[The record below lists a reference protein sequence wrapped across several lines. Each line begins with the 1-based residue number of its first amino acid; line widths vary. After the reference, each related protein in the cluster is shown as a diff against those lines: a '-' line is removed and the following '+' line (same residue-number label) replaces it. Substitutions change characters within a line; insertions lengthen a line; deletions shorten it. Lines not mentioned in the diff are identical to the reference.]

1 MAGIEPVFGEG
12 ARRRSGSL
20 SDTDSLCSSTLRP
33 KPGSNRLPSLITDTE
48 LVSSISNPDL
58 SCTSNGYIET
68 PIGRGISTRLQ
79 VRGGNG
85 NAELKS
91 QHATKSCTNLINDL
105 EQWLLMIK
113 VSPPPSPEEILD
125 GYESFKRRVQRTYQ
139 EAMLQRVDLKLT
151 FHISDLQTK
160 LEKVKQRAER
170 SLRKENHRLNDRQS
184 VDSDIDVDNIFGP
197 SGGQSDPPVT
207 QNEVESILTS
217 ETISVASE
225 REREPLRSSLI
236 NDVSEIRELINKSLN
251 GNPPLTT
258 PSN

>member
-1 MAGIEPVFGEG
+1 
-12 ARRRSGSL
+12 
-20 SDTDSLCSSTLRP
+20 
-33 KPGSNRLPSLITDTE
+33 
-48 LVSSISNPDL
+48 
-58 SCTSNGYIET
+58 
-68 PIGRGISTRLQ
+68 
-79 VRGGNG
+79 
-85 NAELKS
+85 
-91 QHATKSCTNLINDL
+91 
-105 EQWLLMIK
+105 
-113 VSPPPSPEEILD
+113 
-125 GYESFKRRVQRTYQ
+125 
-139 EAMLQRVDLKLT
+139 MLQRVDLKLT

-251 GNPPLTT
+251 GNPPPLQL
-258 PSN
+258 NRNRVAI